1 MQNKIIIFGDSF
13 ADPEDRRVENKEVTA
28 WYEFL
33 GQEYKIKNYALAGTG
48 PHYSF
53 KNYYNFIS
61 NGENKEE
68 YICIFLLS
76 GEDRIHYPGTNPQT
90 LNNIHWDFDEKKSWW
105 VEDNKKLKQKEY
117 YENFKSEI
125 DFLFLTMHDDLVWSN
140 FKNLGFLH
148 MNSLL
153 LGMKTIVFYT
163 CGLKILNNM
172 IYKNFFKLNTS
183 YFYLSTK
190 ILGTVAQEEVV
201 DKKELDGYSYH
212 DYRRNHL
219 SQENHII
226 LYENIK
232 NIIKNKKE
240 LKPYVKNLNY
250 ASNFGKMFNTGKIG
264 EFIYD

>member
-1 MQNKIIIFGDSF
+1 MQDKIIIFGDSF
-13 ADPEDRRVENKEVTA
+13 ADPEDRRDENKDVTA

-33 GQEYKIKNYALAGTG
+33 GQEYKIKNYALSGTG

-53 KNYYNFIS
+53 KKYYNFIS
-61 NGENKEE
+61 NVEFKEE
-68 YICIFLLS
+68 YICVFLLS
-76 GEDRIHYPGTNPQT
+76 GEGRIHYPGTNPQT
-90 LNNIHWDFDEKKSWW
+90 LSNIHWNFEEKKSFWIEDEKKAK
-105 VEDNKKLKQKEY
+105 EKKY

-140 FKNLGFLH
+140 FKNLGFLY

-153 LGMKTIVFYT
+153 LGIKTIVFYT
-163 CGLKILNNM
+163 CGLKLLSKM
-172 IYKNFFKLNTS
+172 GYDNFFKLNTS
-183 YFYLSTK
+183 NLYLSTK
-190 ILGTVAQEEVV
+190 ILGTVANEEVI
-201 DKKELDGYSYH
+201 DKKELDGYDYE
-212 DYRRNHL
+212 DYRRNHF

-250 ASNFGKMFNTGKIG
+250 ARNFGKLRNSKTNN
-264 EFIYD
+264 FIYE